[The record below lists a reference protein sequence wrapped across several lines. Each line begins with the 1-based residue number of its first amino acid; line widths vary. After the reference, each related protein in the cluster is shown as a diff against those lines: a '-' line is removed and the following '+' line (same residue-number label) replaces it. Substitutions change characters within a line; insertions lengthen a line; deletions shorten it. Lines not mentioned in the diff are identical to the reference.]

1 MLSRDLPLV
10 IISRSKEARRPQ
22 THLKRIA
29 LTMTSIAW
37 LLLAAMLVFDTASH
51 LLLKA
56 SAARANADTRDMHF
70 IRRMFR
76 IPIFWVAIAC
86 FLGMMVVW
94 IGFYSVVGLG
104 EGVMMGCITI
114 AGVMIGGRIF
124 FGERITPMRAL
135 AAVLIGTGVILIGW
149 DRG

>member
-1 MLSRDLPLV
+1 MP
-10 IISRSKEARRPQ
+10 
-22 THLKRIA
+22 
-29 LTMTSIAW
+29 SIAW
-37 LLLAAMLVFDTASH
+37 LLLGAMLVFDTASH

-56 SAARANADTRDMHF
+56 SSARANADKRDMHF

-76 IPIFWVAIAC
+76 VPVFWVAIAC

-104 EGVMMGCITI
+104 EGVMMGSITI

-124 FGERITPMRAL
+124 FGEKITSARAI
-135 AAVLIGTGVILIGW
+135 AALLIGAGVVLVGW
-149 DRG
+149 DRA